1 VNRLLLLIAGIIAL
15 GLYFMIAPLVLST
28 YRRFRGRRTIICP
41 ETGQIVEVELKAGRA
56 GLMSIVGTQ
65 LARVK
70 RCSLWPR
77 KKGCAEECVQQYWQ
91 PPIENHSNSSDRNK
105 LS

>member
-1 VNRLLLLIAGIIAL
+1 LIAGIIAL

-56 GLMSIVGTQ
+56 GLMSIFGTQ

-91 PPIENHSNSSDRNK
+91 PPIENRSNSSDRNK